1 MKGKKLIV
9 ATLFF
14 IGAVI
19 AVLVW
24 RMPKSDYQRHVA
36 KFYKV
41 NTAKVENMLSDSN
54 DFLLYIGRETCPTCV
69 EFVPALAKVSNEK
82 RIPVYYLDS
91 SNTEKDAKLK
101 NFRDKYNIMFVPSLM
116 VYVNGEVRF
125 PEVATDPAKLSQSLI
140 AIGFLND

>member
-9 ATLFF
+9 ATLFL

-36 KFYKV
+36 KFHKV

-54 DFLLYIGRETCPTCV
+54 DFSLVYWARNLPDVRRICSRSREGV
-69 EFVPALAKVSNEK
+69 K
-82 RIPVYYLDS
+82 
-91 SNTEKDAKLK
+91 
-101 NFRDKYNIMFVPSLM
+101 
-116 VYVNGEVRF
+116 
-125 PEVATDPAKLSQSLI
+125 
-140 AIGFLND
+140 